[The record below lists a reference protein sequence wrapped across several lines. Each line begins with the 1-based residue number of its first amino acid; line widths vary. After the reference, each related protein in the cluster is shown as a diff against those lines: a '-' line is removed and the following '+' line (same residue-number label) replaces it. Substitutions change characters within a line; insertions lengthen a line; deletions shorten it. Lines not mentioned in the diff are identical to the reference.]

1 MAGGSGVVAVC
12 GHESD
17 GGSALRDLLA
27 PGPGPTPGPTPGPVP
42 GPGEFPLSLV
52 TGGRELLQCI
62 RDLLRRQGPDDRQEP
77 LCVVPMTLGR
87 DPELVADAAR
97 TLLALPV
104 EERDRVVL
112 AEPFGTAQHLVGWLR
127 AAANQVPVEAGL
139 LVTAPSGGPF
149 EDAELFRIAR
159 LVRQYGRHRIVEV
172 AFTDGDPDPAE
183 GARRCRLLGAQRVA
197 LLPAAFVQPQP
208 QPQRQPRPAQ
218 AEAILPVGPLLPAP
232 ALLRV
237 VDARVTAA
245 RSRRRDRGESGIA
258 AGLSAAH
265 GHGLSH
271 SHSHGD
277 QGDHGHSHG
286 DHGHGDHGHGDHGHS
301 HHSHDHSDVPPGR
314 DQSPQFPGDSGKPC
328 AALAAHARRSTP

>member
-1 MAGGSGVVAVC
+1 MTGGSGVVAVC
-12 GHESD
+12 GHESE
-17 GGSALRDLLA
+17 GGGALRALLA
-27 PGPGPTPGPTPGPVP
+27 AGSGPGPDA
-42 GPGEFPLSLV
+42 GPGELPVSLV
-52 TGGRELLQCI
+52 TGGRELLQCV
-62 RDLLRRQGPDDRQEP
+62 RDLLRRQEAGDRQEP

-97 TLLALPV
+97 TLLALSV
-104 EERDRVVL
+104 EERERVVL
-112 AEPFGTAQHLVGWLR
+112 ADPFGTAQHLVGWLR

-183 GARRCRLLGAQRVA
+183 GVRRCRLLGAERVA
-197 LLPAAFVQPQP
+197 LLPAAFVQP
-208 QPQRQPRPAQ
+208 RPRPAD
-218 AEAILPVGPLLPAP
+218 AGAIVPVGPLLSAP

-245 RSRRRDRGESGIA
+245 RSRRRDRGESGMA

-265 GHGLSH
+265 GHGLGHAHSHGEHDHGEHHSH
-271 SHSHGD
+271 SHS
-277 QGDHGHSHG
+277 
-286 DHGHGDHGHGDHGHS
+286 
-301 HHSHDHSDVPPGR
+301 HSHDHSDVPPVR
-314 DQSPQFPGDSGKPC
+314 DQSPQFPGDSGKPF